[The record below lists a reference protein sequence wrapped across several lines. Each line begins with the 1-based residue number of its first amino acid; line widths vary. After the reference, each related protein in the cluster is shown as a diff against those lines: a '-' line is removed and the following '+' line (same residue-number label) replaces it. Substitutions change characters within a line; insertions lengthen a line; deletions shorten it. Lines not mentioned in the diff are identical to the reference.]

1 LLRASSVQDYMA
13 RQKLEN
19 RNIRKL
25 NQSGNKRSYSV
36 TLPIEYV
43 RKLKWRGKQK
53 VVVELKGKSLII
65 KDWKK

>member
-1 LLRASSVQDYMA
+1 MLRASSVQDYMA

>member
-1 LLRASSVQDYMA
+1 MA